1 MDPEKRKILKKRFGR
16 VLRAS
21 REAHGLSQIELQKRT
36 GLNAWRL
43 ENGQIDP
50 SLTSLHNIACA
61 LGVPIEELVRE
72 E

>member
-1 MDPEKRKILKKRFGR
+1 MDSEVREALKKSFGKT
-16 VLRAS
+16 LRAS
-21 REAHGLSQIELQKRT
+21 REAHGLSQVELQKRT

-61 LGVPIEELVRE
+61 LGVRVEELVKE